1 MSYTKNPVRVCITG
15 GAGQIGYALLP
26 LIANGDMFGDDQ
38 PVIIHILEIEF
49 ARQSMEGVVMELQDG
64 AYPLLAGVVGTCDAR
79 EAFTDV
85 DYAILAG
92 AFPRK
97 EGMTRKDLLA
107 KNIDIF
113 RVQGEAINQ
122 YASRHV
128 KVLVVGNPA
137 NTNCLIC
144 RHFAPSIPPKN
155 FSALTRLDHNRTKG
169 EISHR
174 LGINVDK
181 IVNVIVWG
189 NHSDTQYP
197 DVSHAYIAPEGV
209 PIYEAI
215 KDDNYLQSEFLTFI
229 QKRGSVIINKRKYSS
244 ALSAAKAIVDH
255 MHDWIFGTPEGQWVS
270 MGVVSDGSYEITEG
284 LIYSYPVQ
292 CRDGEY
298 HIVRDLEISQFSR
311 SMMQVTMNELTEE
324 KNLAYEVLKLN

>member
-1 MSYTKNPVRVCITG
+1 MSTKNPVRVCITG

-26 LIANGDMFGDDQ
+26 LIAAGDMFGKDQ

-64 AYPLLAGVVGTCDAR
+64 AYPLLAGVVATCDAR

-107 KNIDIF
+107 QNIEIF
-113 RVQGEAINQ
+113 RVQGEAIDK
-122 YASRHV
+122 YASRNV
-128 KVLVVGNPA
+128 KIVVVGNPA

-181 IVNVIVWG
+181 IKNVIVWG
-189 NHSDTQYP
+189 NHSDTQFP
-197 DVSHAYIAPEGV
+197 DVSHGYLSPEGT
-209 PIYEAI
+209 PLIEAI
-215 KDDNYLQSEFLTFI
+215 NDENFLHNDFLTFV

-255 MHDWIFGTPEGQWVS
+255 MHDWIFGTPEGQFVS
-270 MGVVSDGSYEITEG
+270 MGVVSDGSYGINEG
-284 LIYSYPVQ
+284 LIYSFPVE
-292 CRDGEY
+292 CKNGEY
-298 HIVRDLEISQFSR
+298 HIVQGLEISDFAR
-311 SMMQVTMNELTEE
+311 SKMQITMNELLEE
-324 KNLAYEVLKLN
+324 KNLAYEVLKIK